1 MAISDEAGVGLLVV
15 GDSLLSVSALHY
27 TIGDLDPGPEK
38 AQRHAGDLTPRAET
52 YLNVDYRQ
60 MGVGGTNSWGVTAL
74 PQYSLPYREYHY
86 RFRLRGIGPEVAAPD
101 ELARQSL
108 EQGI

>member
-1 MAISDEAGVGLLVV
+1 MVVSDDAGVGLLVV

-27 TIGDLDPGPEK
+27 SVDDLDPGPEK

-52 YLNVDYRQ
+52 YLHVDYRQ

-74 PQYSLPYREYHY
+74 PQYSLPYGEYHY
-86 RFRLRGIGPEVAAPD
+86 RFRLRGIGPDDAAPD
-101 ELARQSL
+101 VLARQSL
-108 EQGI
+108 EQGM